1 MTHVD
6 DHDPAQ
12 AADDRRTVQRQRWYD
27 EAPECACGGR
37 VSVARAF
44 VGFFGLSITYWNACD
59 DCLPPDVADEAR
71 SIRDALL
78 SAQEAQS

>member
-12 AADDRRTVQRQRWYD
+12 AADDRRTTQRQRWYY

-44 VGFFGLSITYWNACD
+44 VGFFGLRITCWNACD
-59 DCLPPDVADEAR
+59 DCLPPHVADESRRIKA
-71 SIRDALL
+71 ALL
-78 SAQEAQS
+78 EGELW